1 MSNYNRLIDANL
13 ARVAEGLR
21 VIEDICRFE
30 LSHSA
35 LVADCKQCRNHL
47 KDLAQSF
54 HHAQLVNARSTGT
67 DVRADSPVP
76 TRQTLPS
83 LLIANIR
90 RATEGCRSLE
100 EATGIQGFSSLRYAI
115 YALEQQITHQLQR
128 LPLSGPGIYVISDNI
143 DHLINCAKKPFVPIV
158 QYRNKAADKA
168 TIYKDCALLRQQISS
183 ADARFMV
190 NDHVDIALA
199 CNADGVHVGQDD
211 IPIPVIRSII
221 GETALIGRTT
231 HTLAQGTA
239 AAAEGADYVS
249 VGPIWDTPSKPGRP
263 GIGLDYLKNAQ
274 QLGIPYVAIGGIG
287 MEQIPT
293 VMTHSPPLLGA
304 IRATQAIDEMWQAM
318 QQSAP
323 TIPVI

>member
-1 MSNYNRLIDANL
+1 MFVQI
-13 ARVAEGLR
+13 
-21 VIEDICRFE
+21 
-30 LSHSA
+30 
-35 LVADCKQCRNHL
+35 
-47 KDLAQSF
+47 
-54 HHAQLVNARSTGT
+54 
-67 DVRADSPVP
+67 
-76 TRQTLPS
+76 LPQRKLQS

-100 EATGIQGFSSLRYAI
+100 EATGIQGFSPALCHLR
-115 YALEQQITHQLQR
+115 LEQQITHQLQR

-263 GIGLDYLKNAQ
+263 GIGLD
-274 QLGIPYVAIGGIG
+274 
-287 MEQIPT
+287 
-293 VMTHSPPLLGA
+293 
-304 IRATQAIDEMWQAM
+304 
-318 QQSAP
+318 
-323 TIPVI
+323 